1 LAHPVIDNAQ
11 VDNAENGTAVVLC
24 AGGVALDDAGRLLVV
39 LRSNEPNPGLWSV
52 PGGRVEPGETPAAA
66 AVREVAEET
75 GLVVEAGPLLGVL
88 HWESHRADGVPVVLE
103 IHDHAVTVVGG
114 ELGAGDDAADARWMS
129 AAELASARLTPL
141 LLETLAEFGVHPR

>member
-1 LAHPVIDNAQ
+1 
-11 VDNAENGTAVVLC
+11 VDNPENGPPVVLC

-39 LRSNEPNPGLWSV
+39 LRANEPNPGLWSI
-52 PGGRVEPGETPAAA
+52 PGGRVESGESPAEA
-66 AVREVAEET
+66 AVREVGEET

-88 HWESHRADGVPVVLE
+88 HWESRRTDGVPVVLE

-114 ELGAGDDAADARWMS
+114 ELAAGDDAADVRWMS
-129 AAELASARLTPL
+129 AAELAAKRLTPR